1 MTDPSLSETE
11 ADLDLSPV
19 EDLMRSFVKG
29 LRATQLYLP
38 NNPVYQQA
46 MANLQRAFEPVWGVT
61 TELTLDVT
69 ESDLVWNGEP
79 VLSQPTR
86 TESVA
91 WVLFK
96 DGVRSITIEPGAED
110 EELASLLRV
119 IQKARNLPQDAED
132 DLLTL
137 LWEQDFQRIRYTFVE
152 LTREDAAP
160 LATSEEPETVEVSQD
175 AVREEVEEAEAETEQ
190 PERPAGVISLE
201 DFDSTLYFLD
211 ERDIEYLKSEIDREY
226 SQDLRGNILA
236 ILFDLLELQT
246 YTTVRAELVSI
257 IENFIPYL
265 LGVGDFRSVAYL
277 IREIGVILERARE
290 LIPEQRDALEHLP
303 ARLSAPDALA
313 QLLQSLDEAVVHPTE
328 EELGALFR
336 QLQPEALETVLA
348 WMPRLSNQRV
358 RDLLYQS
365 IQQIALAHPEE
376 LAKAMGSED
385 ESVVLETV
393 KLSGRLKLT
402 PSVPSLGSVLIHQ
415 RRGDI
420 KVAVVEA
427 LTTIGTPGAMQ
438 QLERAVEDE
447 HRDVRVAAVRAL
459 AARRHRAV
467 FPRIESA
474 VLGKAL
480 RAAELTEK
488 MVFFEAYG
496 VLGGEKAVGRLAPML
511 EATGG
516 FMRRK
521 EDPEIRA
528 CAAMALGKIGNEK
541 ARDLL
546 ERAQADKDPLVRNA
560 VTKALREAR

>member
-1 MTDPSLSETE
+1 MTDPTLSESE
-11 ADLDLSPV
+11 PDLDRSPV

-46 MANLQRAFEPVWGVT
+46 MGNLQRAFEPVWGVT

-69 ESDLVWNGEP
+69 ESDLVWNGET

-96 DGVRSITIEPGAED
+96 DGVRSVTLIPGAED
-110 EELASLLRV
+110 EELAAFLRV
-119 IQKARNLPQDAED
+119 IHKARNLPQDAED

-137 LWEQDFQRIRYTFVE
+137 LWEQDFQLIRYTFVE
-152 LTREDAAP
+152 LMREDAAP
-160 LATSEEPETVEVSQD
+160 LEASEQPETTEVSEE
-175 AVREEVEEAEAETEQ
+175 AVREEVEEAEAEA
-190 PERPAGVISLE
+190 PERPSGVVSLE

-211 ERDIEYLKSEIDREY
+211 ERDVEYLKSEIDREY

-236 ILFDLLELQT
+236 ILFDLFELQT
-246 YTTVRAELVSI
+246 YTTVRAELISI
-257 IENFIPYL
+257 IENFVPYL

-277 IREIGVILERARE
+277 IREIRVVLERARE
-290 LIPEQRDALEHLP
+290 VISEQREALAHLP

-336 QLQPEALETVLA
+336 ELQPEALETVLA

-365 IQQIALAHPEE
+365 IQRIALAHPEE

-402 PSVPSLGSVLIHQ
+402 PSVPSLGGVLIHQ
-415 RRGDI
+415 RRADI

-496 VLGGEKAVGRLAPML
+496 VLGGEKSVARLAPML

-546 ERAQADKDPLVRNA
+546 ERAQGDKDPLVRNA
-560 VTKALREAR
+560 VAKALREVR